1 MPLVVPGIQNTTGGD
16 KNEWLNKLVGKKI
29 TESTHDVESFAKTD
43 LPKSHRILRPGSPMT
58 FDYRVERLNIHLN
71 EQDRVQDVSFG

>member
-29 TESTHDVESFAKTD
+29 TESTHDVEVYDAPGYISGFY
-43 LPKSHRILRPGSPMT
+43 ILTSIILVVRQNRSPQVSPDSST
-58 FDYRVERLNIHLN
+58 RLAHDFRL
-71 EQDRVQDVSFG
+71 